1 MTNRSSFPPAQT
13 APKMSSALSLHLKS
27 NELPRST
34 SPTSPGKT
42 SRANH
47 LPPSIHPPRRPSCW
61 LLAAAAAAAAASS
74 HPSYVCTPVSTPR
87 TTPNGSPIRNA
98 GQGLSRQDVL
108 DGYEAMYGGD
118 RKGKWPMRVR
128 AVEETV
134 VTKSCQ
140 RRETGLLTAIATPR
154 WTLAD
159 GVMVGELATF
169 LSCVLN
175 GAKVES
181 RNQSM

>member
-13 APKMSSALSLHLKS
+13 APKMSSALSLYLKS

-47 LPPSIHPPRRPSCW
+47 LPLSIHPPRRPSCW
-61 LLAAAAAAAAASS
+61 LLAAAAAAAASS
-74 HPSYVCTPVSTPR
+74 HTSYVCTPVSTPR

-118 RKGKWPMRVR
+118 RKGKWPMHVR

-134 VTKSCQ
+134 VDKELPKA
-140 RRETGLLTAIATPR
+140 RNRVV
-154 WTLAD
+154 D
-159 GVMVGELATF
+159 GNSNTTVDSG
-169 LSCVLN
+169 
-175 GAKVES
+175 
-181 RNQSM
+181 